1 MCSFRYV
8 TRGILFL
15 FLFLYTSSSSSLV
28 VLIARLLR
36 LPGATETI
44 LSAMPS
50 RRSQPLAI
58 LALVSNWPP
67 DVTTP
72 ARGTCCCCINPFNAH
87 KANVPSTSVPPSVMI
102 KTRHSAVVVL
112 HCIWCLCV
120 RCLCFFLEQRWQ
132 QQQQQQYRRGHSQQ
146 HRTIPDSTVIAT
158 ATRKSSNGSGTCLE
172 PKGVARIM

>member
-1 MCSFRYV
+1 MCSFWYV

-15 FLFLYTSSSSSLV
+15 FLYLFLFFFGCSYCTFTAT
-28 VLIARLLR
+28 ARCNR
-36 LPGATETI
+36 DHFIGDAK
-44 LSAMPS
+44 PS
-50 RRSQPLAI
+50 KPTPCNI
-58 LALVSNWPP
+58 ALVSNWPP

-102 KTRHSAVVVL
+102 KTGHSAVVVL

-120 RCLCFFLEQRWQ
+120 WCLCFFLKQRWQ

>member
-1 MCSFRYV
+1 MESSS
-8 TRGILFL
+8 
-15 FLFLYTSSSSSLV
+15 SSSSSLV

-102 KTRHSAVVVL
+102 KTGHSAVVVL

-120 RCLCFFLEQRWQ
+120 WCLCFFLKQRWQ

-172 PKGVARIM
+172 PKGVARIL